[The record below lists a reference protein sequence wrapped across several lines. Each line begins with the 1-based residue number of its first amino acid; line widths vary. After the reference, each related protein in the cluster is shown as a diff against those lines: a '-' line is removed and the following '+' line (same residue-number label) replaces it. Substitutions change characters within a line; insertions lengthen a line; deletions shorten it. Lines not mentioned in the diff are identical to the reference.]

1 MDLPCREREIDQPK
15 AEGSNPDLSN
25 LIAKETEKDFSL
37 NNEESN
43 PPQRRRERRSS
54 RVIKTNLPFT
64 THEKKPVDMKTTS
77 RKEPKNRLNLNPTL

>member
-1 MDLPCREREIDQPK
+1 MDLPCRTREIDQSK
-15 AEGSNPDLSN
+15 AEESNPDLSN
-25 LIAKETEKDFSL
+25 LIAKETEKDSSL

-64 THEKKPVDMKTTS
+64 TI
-77 RKEPKNRLNLNPTL
+77 RKEPKKRVNLNPTL